1 MKSMVLIYMIDHFLY
16 PDSLIAYQAVLQSP
30 LLELIH
36 LKILI
41 LMLWMTMLSIF
52 CYKRLSLLPMSFTW
66 FVYTLF

>member
-1 MKSMVLIYMIDHFLY
+1 MVLIYMIDHFLY

-52 CYKRLSLLPMSFTW
+52 CY
-66 FVYTLF
+66 